1 MSRVAYRR
9 KSLRSNAAKSQAEA
23 EHLRGDMEREIRAL
37 RQETGRLKAKLS
49 LVEKKHRE
57 DTLPYDAKR
66 TAQPAKSGVGG
77 AAGLGVAASGTKEVL
92 DWLWEV
98 MRPNAPYLYDF
109 LHLDGVD
116 AGIMAMISAFFVW
129 LGGRQLK

>member
-1 MSRVAYRR
+1 VAYRR
-9 KSLRSNAAKSQAEA
+9 KQLRSTAAKSQAEA
-23 EHLRGDMEREIRAL
+23 ERLNSDMEREIRSL

-49 LVEKKHRE
+49 LAEKKHRE

-66 TAQPAKSGVGG
+66 TTQPAKSGVGG

-92 DWLWEV
+92 DWLWEI
-98 MRPNAPYLYDF
+98 MRPKFPYLYDF

>member
-1 MSRVAYRR
+1 MAYRR
-9 KSLRSNAAKSQAEA
+9 KQLRSTAAKSQAEA
-23 EHLRGDMEREIRAL
+23 ERLQGDMERELRDL
-37 RQETGRLKAKLS
+37 RQENGRIKAKLGIAQR
-49 LVEKKHRE
+49 LHR
-57 DTLPYDAKR
+57 DATLPIDS
-66 TAQPAKSGVGG
+66 PATPPTKAGVGG
-77 AAGLGVAASGTKEVL
+77 AAGLGVAASGTKEVF

-98 MRPNAPYLYDF
+98 MKPNAPYLYDF

>member
-1 MSRVAYRR
+1 VAYRR
-9 KSLRSNAAKSQAEA
+9 KQLRSTAAKSQAEA
-23 EHLRGDMEREIRAL
+23 ERLNSDMEREIRSL

-49 LVEKKHRE
+49 LAEKKHRE

-66 TAQPAKSGVGG
+66 TSQPAKSGVGG

-92 DWLWEV
+92 DWLWEI
-98 MRPNAPYLYDF
+98 MRPKFPYLYDF

>member
-1 MSRVAYRR
+1 MAYRR
-9 KSLRSNAAKSQAEA
+9 KQLRSTAAKSQAEA
-23 EHLRGDMEREIRAL
+23 ERLNSDMEREIRSL

-49 LVEKKHRE
+49 LAEKKHRE

-66 TAQPAKSGVGG
+66 TTQPAKSGVGG

-92 DWLWEV
+92 DWLWEI
-98 MRPNAPYLYDF
+98 MRPKFPYLYDF

>member
-1 MSRVAYRR
+1 MVYRR
-9 KSLRSNAAKSQAEA
+9 KSLRSNEAKSQAEA
-23 EHLRGDMEREIRAL
+23 EHLRGDMDREIRAL

-49 LVEKKHRE
+49 LAEKHHRE
-57 DTLPYDAKR
+57 STLPYAEKR
-66 TAQPAKSGVGG
+66 PAASANSGLGG

-92 DWLWEV
+92 DWLWEI
-98 MRPNAPYLYDF
+98 MRPKFPYLYDF
-109 LHLDGVD
+109 LHLDSVD

>member
-1 MSRVAYRR
+1 VSRVAYRR

-23 EHLRGDMEREIRAL
+23 EHLRGDMDREIRSL

-49 LVEKKHRE
+49 LAEKKHRE
-57 DTLPYDAKR
+57 ATLPYDAKHP
-66 TAQPAKSGVGG
+66 AQPAKSGVGG